1 MGEIKSTLDII
12 MEKTKDLIMT
22 DEEKRAF
29 QKSEV
34 EGKIR
39 GLLQKYLNG
48 MMSLET
54 LRKEINAFD
63 ENRYKMAREALIKG
77 CMDRIDPEAENTP
90 IFDALERLADIE
102 TGPLRKVQTE
112 FHRDLEE
119 GRAVREKGLMERLQ
133 ERGISGSAVIP
144 NLNADPEW
152 VQYMSEMEERFMGK
166 VVSLCSKFLD

>member
-12 MEKTKDLIMT
+12 MEKTKGLTMS

-34 EGKIR
+34 EGKVR
-39 GLLQKYLNG
+39 GLLQKYLDG
-48 MMSLET
+48 FMDLDI
-54 LRKEINAFD
+54 LREEINAFG
-63 ENRYKMAREALIKG
+63 ENRHKMAREALIKG
-77 CMDRIDPEAENTP
+77 CMDRIDPEEENTP
-90 IFDALERLADIE
+90 IFDLLEHLSDVAS
-102 TGPLRKVQTE
+102 GPIRKAQTE
-112 FHRDLEE
+112 FYRDLEE

-152 VQYMSEMEERFMGK
+152 VRYRSEMGERFKEK